1 MRQVPRVANV
11 MALADLGGAD
21 SCSAPTKERWITVRK
36 TVLLLASMGVAMLL
50 AFLYG
55 CQSDKQAG
63 SRSSGQT
70 QGGAQAQGELSPKI
84 EKIMNSSLYRYGEW
98 GLLEV
103 DPSDGH
109 TVQALGPADR
119 MYIPGSATKLFTQSA
134 ALDHLGFGHR
144 FKTPVYAQGEVNN
157 GTLNG
162 NLVLVASGDL
172 TMGGRTTP
180 EGTVAYR
187 PVDHTYANSLPG

>member
-1 MRQVPRVANV
+1 M
-11 MALADLGGAD
+11 
-21 SCSAPTKERWITVRK
+21 RK
-36 TVLLLASMGVAMLL
+36 TILLLASMSVAVLL

-55 CQSDKQAG
+55 CQSDKQVG
-63 SRSSGQT
+63 SRSSDK
-70 QGGAQAQGELSPKI
+70 PKAAPTPKHRESLI
-84 EKIMNSSLYRYGEW
+84 RRLEKIMNSSLYRYGEW

-119 MYIPGSATKLFTQSA
+119 MYIPGSATKLFSQSA

-144 FKTPVYAQGEVNN
+144 FKTPVYAQGELNN

-162 NLVLVASGDL
+162 TCA
-172 TMGGRTTP
+172 R
-180 EGTVAYR
+180 R
-187 PVDHTYANSLPG
+187 